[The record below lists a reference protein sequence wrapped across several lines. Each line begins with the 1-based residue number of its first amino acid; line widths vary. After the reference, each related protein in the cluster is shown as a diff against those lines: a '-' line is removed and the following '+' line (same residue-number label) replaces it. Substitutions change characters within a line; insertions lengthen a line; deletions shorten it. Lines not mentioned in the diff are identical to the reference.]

1 MDFADCEDF
10 VINCTDRRFTDI
22 AGIYKSTTA
31 NLHTTYHMQIGSYTC
46 GNYFLG
52 LLHWLKQNLL
62 PVDPAEYDIVI
73 PVFSESQLEQ
83 FRSHMMDTVVQEARY
98 IVVNDW
104 GMLRCF
110 SGRQRVRLGRL
121 LFRDYRDHRYP
132 AYEENHAYQAKAG
145 TLLAALQNMEYEI
158 AAAENDLITLNYQT
172 DLESVDIYYHFP
184 YRQISSAHIC
194 EFAAIGK
201 PVEKKFIPDDDCS
214 FQCFDVKIHHE
225 SGYLKI
231 GRNIFDVLGKDWLP
245 TVPKLRLIYTPGW

>member
-1 MDFADCEDF
+1 MDFADCEDI

-22 AGIYKSTTA
+22 AGICKSTTA
-31 NLHTTYHMQIGSYTC
+31 NLHTAYQIQIGSYTC

-52 LLHWLKQNLL
+52 LLHWLNQNLL
-62 PVDPAEYDIVI
+62 PVDLTGYDLVI
-73 PVFSESQLEQ
+73 PVFSESQLEK
-83 FRSHMMDTVVQEARY
+83 FRSHMTDMVIQKARY

-104 GMLRCF
+104 GILRSF
-110 SGRQRVRLGRL
+110 SGRQKVRLGRQ

-132 AYEENHAYQAKAG
+132 AYEESRTYQAKVG
-145 TLLAALQNMEYEI
+145 TLIAALRNMKYEI
-158 AAAENDLITLNYQT
+158 AAVENDLITINYQT
-172 DLESVDIYYHFP
+172 DLDPIDIYYHFP

-201 PVEKKFIPDDDCS
+201 PVEKKFIPDDDCN

-231 GRNIFDVLGKDWLP
+231 GRNIFDVLGEDWLSTLRKP
-245 TVPKLRLIYTPGW
+245 RLIYTPGW